1 MTIIP
6 CSSSWLITR
15 GWAHPLG
22 TAPPDCAAYEPR
34 SELQHALADASAEDD
49 RALAIEFEVAV
60 STVSRWR
67 SGTARPHPLLAGK
80 IVTVLR
86 ERIAAR
92 AAARRGR

>member
-22 TAPPDCAAYEPR
+22 TAPPDCAAYDPGLPHVKAR
-34 SELQHALADASAEDD
+34 AVQFADRPLQH
-49 RALAIEFEVAV
+49 
-60 STVSRWR
+60 
-67 SGTARPHPLLAGK
+67 RPQRESDCHG
-80 IVTVLR
+80 VLR

-92 AAARRGR
+92 AAARRGK